1 MLSISTPLSDPEYVL
16 SMARLNYYTEGGE
29 PLGSWFGGGAEALGL
44 SGTVNPKDL
53 RRLFEGRSPDGSAEL
68 VQNVGAKDRQCG
80 WDLTFSAG
88 KSVSV
93 AWAVGDL
100 QQKKTIEE
108 AHGAAVRR
116 ALEYLQSEAVWTR
129 RGKGSRYREQ
139 VHKLIFALFQHG
151 TSRAND
157 PQLHTHCL
165 LLNLAVRE
173 DGTTGSI
180 LTMEVFRQKMVAGL
194 LYRQEL
200 GRQLAERLG
209 VNLVREKTWL
219 QIEGVP
225 AALCEA
231 FSKRRAEVL
240 AHLDWMGKTDAAS
253 AAAAAKA
260 TRSAK
265 EMTPRETLFAAWAEF
280 ASANFG
286 FTHESIRALQ
296 RPLTLPSIAS
306 ILDGVLAR
314 LIEQNSFFSDRQF
327 LRRTL
332 EVSQATGLSA
342 SHVLTAVGEKLRT
355 LVPLGIHEGRPLYT
369 TREIMDMEEKL
380 FHIAT
385 RGRFRREH
393 QVAESK
399 IPKTAKSLSPSQ
411 LEALRHVVCTPGD
424 VSVIQGLAG
433 TGKSSLLRVAAESW
447 RRAGFRVLGAAYSG
461 KAADSLAESADI
473 TSHTVDRLLFQWA
486 KNESA
491 IKPLGKDSILVVDE
505 AGMLDTQKLLSLVK
519 ITQRQGAKL
528 VLVGDEKQLPPIAA
542 GAPFAELGRVLGRA
556 ELSDIQR
563 QKNVL
568 LRLVVEQLA
577 GGNVRKALSWLNH
590 DRLLRLHESPDAAR
604 DSLVQDWYKSGNP
617 KRSIMLAATQEEVLD
632 LNKRAQGIRAKGL
645 GAVLPMFWMNGVSF
659 RIGDR
664 VLFGRNDRLLG
675 VRNGTLGELQAFNPF
690 SRIATVALDGGK
702 TAYVPIDK
710 YRKLNLG
717 YCLTTHKAQ
726 GTTVDRTFVLWSDF
740 MQSRE
745 LTYVQASRSRYS
757 TQFYLT
763 REQAGHDFDRALR
776 QMERSVAKDVAISK
790 QWNPDRDRERRPE
803 RSPEISPS
811 L

>member
-1 MLSISTPLSDPEYVL
+1 MLSISMPLSDPEYVL

-29 PLGSWFGGGAEALGL
+29 PLGQWFGGGAEALGL
-44 SGTVNPKDL
+44 SGTVDQTVL
-53 RRLFEGRSPDGSAEL
+53 RRLFQGRSADGSTDL
-68 VQNVGAKDRQCG
+68 VQNVGSKDRQCG

-88 KSVSV
+88 KSISV
-93 AWAVGDL
+93 VWAVADPL
-100 QQKKTIEE
+100 QKKAIEA
-108 AHGAAVRR
+108 AHDAAVKQ
-116 ALEYLQSEAVWTR
+116 ALEFLQAEAVWTR
-129 RGKGSRYREQ
+129 RGKGSLYREQ

-180 LTMEVFRQKMVAGL
+180 LTKEVFRLKMIAGL
-194 LYRQEL
+194 IYRQEL
-200 GRQLAERLG
+200 GRELAERLG
-209 VNLVREKTWL
+209 FGLVREKTWL
-219 QIEGVP
+219 QIDGVP
-225 AALCEA
+225 GELCDA

-240 AHLDWMGKTDAAS
+240 EHLDKMGKTDAAS

-265 EMTPRETLFAAWAEF
+265 EMTPRETLFAEWAEF
-280 ASANFG
+280 ARKNFG
-286 FTHESIRALQ
+286 FTHESVRALH
-296 RPLTLPSIAS
+296 RPFSWTSITP
-306 ILDGVLAR
+306 ILDEVLSR
-314 LIEQNSFFSDRQF
+314 LLRQNSYFSDRQF
-327 LRRTL
+327 LRSTL
-332 EVSQATGLSA
+332 ELTQATGLSVN
-342 SHVLTAVGEKLRT
+342 HVLTSVRERLRT

-369 TREIMDMEEKL
+369 TREILDLEEKL
-380 FHIAT
+380 FHLAT
-385 RGRFRREH
+385 RGRLSRVH

-399 IPKTAKSLSPSQ
+399 IPKSAKSLSPSQ
-411 LEALRHVVCTPGD
+411 LDALKHAVCSRGD
-424 VSVIQGLAG
+424 VAIIQGLAG

-447 RRAGFRVLGAAYSG
+447 RNAGFRVLGAAYSG
-461 KAADSLAESADI
+461 KAADGLGESAAI
-473 TSHTVDRLLFQWA
+473 ESHTVDRLLHQWA
-486 KNESA
+486 KSESA
-491 IKPLGKDSILVVDE
+491 VKPLAKDSILVVDE
-505 AGMLDTQKLLSLVK
+505 AGMLDTQKLLSLVT
-519 ITQRQGAKL
+519 ITQRRGAKL

-556 ELSDIQR
+556 DLTEIQR

-577 GGNVRKALSWLNH
+577 GGNMQKALRWLQH
-590 DRLLRLHESPDAAR
+590 DRLLRLHDSREQAK
-604 DSLVQDWYKSGNP
+604 DSLVLDWYKSDSV
-617 KRSIMLAATQEEVLD
+617 RQSIMLAATHEDVLD
-632 LNKRAQGIRAKGL
+632 LNKRAQSMRAKGL
-645 GAVLPMFWMNGVSF
+645 KVLLPMFSMNGATF

-664 VLFGRNDRLLG
+664 ILFGRNNRLLG
-675 VRNGTLGELQAFNPF
+675 VRNGTLGELKAFNPL
-690 SRIATVALDGGK
+690 SRMATIALDSGK

-710 YRKLNLG
+710 YRHLNLG

-726 GTTVDRTFVLWSDF
+726 GTTVDKTFVLWSDS

-745 LTYVQASRSRYS
+745 MTYVQASRSRYT

-763 REQAGHDFDRALR
+763 REQAGDDFEHALR

-790 QWNPDRDRERRPE
+790 QRNPDRDRDLKRDRGAEL
-803 RSPEISPS
+803 SPS